1 MKNII
6 LWIKEKGVNRL
17 PDVMYLKRKYRK
29 VFGEELDLQNPKKMS
44 EKLQWLKLYNR
55 DPFYN
60 ILVDKVKVKKYVAEK
75 IGKEHIVPTLGI
87 WERFEDIDFD
97 KLPNQFVLKCTHD
110 SGSFVI
116 CDNKESLDIDEARKT
131 INKALHRNYFWE
143 SREWPYKNVKPRIIA
158 DKFLSVEGVGY
169 ISDYSFYCFNGEPK
183 LIMISTKS
191 DSEFTEVMY
200 DFFDMEGNH
209 VAVDTFDNPD
219 NFMPKIPE
227 NFAKMREL
235 ADILAEGIPFVRVDF
250 YEVGDKIYFGELTFF
265 PDAGFDNEI
274 KPYWDRWLGDL
285 LELDLDRKII
295 NR

>member
-1 MKNII
+1 
-6 LWIKEKGVNRL
+6 
-17 PDVMYLKRKYRK
+17 
-29 VFGEELDLQNPKKMS
+29 
-44 EKLQWLKLYNR
+44 
-55 DPFYN
+55 
-60 ILVDKVKVKKYVAEK
+60 
-75 IGKEHIVPTLGI
+75 
-87 WERFEDIDFD
+87 
-97 KLPNQFVLKCTHD
+97 
-110 SGSFVI
+110 
-116 CDNKESLDIDEARKT
+116 
-131 INKALHRNYFWE
+131 
-143 SREWPYKNVKPRIIA
+143 
-158 DKFLSVEGVGY
+158 
-169 ISDYSFYCFNGEPK
+169 
-183 LIMISTKS
+183 MISTKS

-209 VAVDTFDNPD
+209 VAVDLFDNPD

>member
-17 PDVMYLKRKYRK
+17 PDVMYLKRNYRK

-169 ISDYSFYCFNGEPK
+169 ISDYSFYCFN
-183 LIMISTKS
+183 
-191 DSEFTEVMY
+191 F
-200 DFFDMEGNH
+200 
-209 VAVDTFDNPD
+209 
-219 NFMPKIPE
+219 
-227 NFAKMREL
+227 
-235 ADILAEGIPFVRVDF
+235 
-250 YEVGDKIYFGELTFF
+250 
-265 PDAGFDNEI
+265 
-274 KPYWDRWLGDL
+274 
-285 LELDLDRKII
+285 
-295 NR
+295 